1 MTDAVVVG
9 GGIVGS
15 AVAYHLAR
23 DGHGTVLVDRRD
35 AGRATDAGAGI
46 LSPPTSSRNA
56 SDEWFRLAAPAV
68 QYYPDLVD
76 ELRETGV
83 EETGYTRC
91 GLLAVAMDA
100 DGVAIFEET
109 ERRLRERQVTM
120 GYPAEGTVTDLTP
133 EKAVECVPALATP
146 ERALYYEH
154 GARVDGKQFEAAL
167 RAAGR
172 RHGLGLRDATVDR
185 LRIEGGAVT
194 GVETGED
201 TIEAGTVVV
210 AGGAWSSGFATQLG
224 LDVPVEPVRGQIV
237 HVETDAATGDWPVV
251 TGFGHRYLVPWDG
264 GRVAVGATD
273 EEVGYSPHATVAGVH
288 ELLGTARSMAPGLGD
303 AQVCDLRA
311 GLRPVAAD
319 GLPLVGPVPD
329 VDGAV
334 LATGHGATGLQLGP
348 YTGKLVADAVAGRDP
363 DVDLGAYRPGRFRV
377 GRGSSFPPRGV
388 LW

>member
-35 AGRATDAGAGI
+35 PGRATDAGAGI

-68 QYYPDLVD
+68 QYYPHLVD

-83 EETGYTRC
+83 EETGYTQC
-91 GLLAVAMDA
+91 GLLAVAMDDDA
-100 DGVAIFEET
+100 VGTFEEV
-109 ERRLRERQVTM
+109 ERRLRERQATM
-120 GYPAEGTVTDLTP
+120 GYPAGGTVTELAP
-133 EKAVECVPALATP
+133 EKAVERVPPLATP
-146 ERALYYEH
+146 ERALYYER

-172 RHGLGLRDATVDR
+172 THGLDVRDGAVER
-185 LRIEGGAVT
+185 LRTAGGTVT
-194 GVETGED
+194 GVETTSGELAAD
-201 TIEAGTVVV
+201 TVVL
-210 AGGAWSSGFATQLG
+210 AGGAWSPAFADQLG
-224 LDVPVEPVRGQIV
+224 LDVPVDPVRGQIV
-237 HVETDAATGDWPVV
+237 HVETEADTGGWPVV

-264 GRVAVGATD
+264 GRVAIGATD
-273 EEVGYSPHATVAGVH
+273 EEVGYRADTTIAGVH
-288 ELLGTARSMAPGLGD
+288 ELLGTARALAPGLDD
-303 AQVCDLRA
+303 ARVRDLRA

-319 GLPLVGPVPD
+319 GLPLVGAVPG
-329 VDGAV
+329 VDGAF

-348 YTGKLVADAVAGRDP
+348 YTGKLVADLLAGRDP
-363 DVDLGAYRPGRFRV
+363 EVDLDAYRPGRF
-377 GRGSSFPPRGV
+377 
-388 LW
+388 

>member
-23 DGHGTVLVDRRD
+23 DGHGTVLVDRGD

-76 ELRETGV
+76 ELRETGI

-91 GLLAVAMDA
+91 GLLAVAMDDDA
-100 DGVAIFEET
+100 VGTFEEV
-109 ERRLRERQVTM
+109 ERRLRERQATM
-120 GYPAEGTVTDLTP
+120 GYPAEGTVTELAP
-133 EKAVECVPALATP
+133 EKAVERVPPLATP
-146 ERALYYEH
+146 ERALYYER

-167 RAAGR
+167 RTAGR
-172 RHGLGLRDATVDR
+172 ARGLDVRDGNVER
-185 LRIEGGAVT
+185 LRTAGGTVT
-194 GVETGED
+194 GVETTSGELAAD
-201 TIEAGTVVV
+201 TVVL
-210 AGGAWSSGFATQLG
+210 AGGAWSPTFADQLG
-224 LDVPVEPVRGQIV
+224 LDVPVDPVRGQIV
-237 HVETDAATGDWPVV
+237 HVETEADTRGWPVV

-264 GRVAVGATD
+264 GRAAVGATD
-273 EEVGYSPHATVAGVH
+273 EEVGYRADTTVAGVH
-288 ELLGTARSMAPGLGD
+288 ELLGTARALAPGLDD
-303 AQVCDLRA
+303 ARVRDLRA

-319 GLPLVGPVPD
+319 GLPLVGAVPG
-329 VDGAV
+329 VDGAF

-348 YTGKLVADAVAGRDP
+348 YTGKLVADLVAGRDP
-363 DVDLGAYRPGRFRV
+363 EVDLEAYRPGRF
-377 GRGSSFPPRGV
+377 
-388 LW
+388 

>member
-23 DGHGTVLVDRRD
+23 DGHETVLVDRGD

-68 QYYPDLVD
+68 QYYPDLVA

-83 EETGYTRC
+83 VETGYTQC
-91 GLLAVAMDA
+91 GLLAVAVDDDA
-100 DGVAIFEET
+100 VGTFEEV
-109 ERRLRERQVTM
+109 EQRLRERQVTM

-172 RHGLGLRDATVDR
+172 AHGLDVRDGAVER
-185 LRIEGGAVT
+185 LRTAEGTVT
-194 GVETGED
+194 GVETTSGELAAD
-201 TIEAGTVVV
+201 TVVL
-210 AGGAWSSGFATQLG
+210 AGGAWSPAFADQLG

-237 HVETDAATGDWPVV
+237 HVETEADTGGWPVV

-273 EEVGYSPHATVAGVH
+273 EEVGNSPHATVAGVH

-363 DVDLGAYRPGRFRV
+363 DVDLGAYRPGRF
-377 GRGSSFPPRGV
+377 
-388 LW
+388 